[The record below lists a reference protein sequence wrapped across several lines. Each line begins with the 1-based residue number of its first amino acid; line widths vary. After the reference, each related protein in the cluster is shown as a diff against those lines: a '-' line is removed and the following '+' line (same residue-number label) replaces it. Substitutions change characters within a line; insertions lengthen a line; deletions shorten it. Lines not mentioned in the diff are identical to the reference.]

1 MLGSRQCVYLTSFLV
16 ILRFVCFFLARPVGL
31 YGARVSV
38 LCALSGREKGVKKN
52 QGFPF
57 CATWYILYTKAVFSF
72 CHADQL
78 GHSRRCAQ
86 EINFRE
92 LFKKKIWFINVYLYI
107 LTLKPLLE
115 LIGFFLF
122 FLVVVSLESL
132 WSGFQCC
139 LYFCGVFPGLQTC
152 ECAQTQAQ
160 TQHRPYVQTIKK
172 E

>member
-1 MLGSRQCVYLTSFLV
+1 MVPGFLW
-16 ILRFVCFFLARPVGL
+16 F
-31 YGARVSV
+31 V
-38 LCALSGREKGVKKN
+38 LCLEEKKGLKKN

-92 LFKKKIWFINVYLYI
+92 LFKKKKNWFINVYLYI

-115 LIGFFLF
+115 LIGFFFSWWL
-122 FLVVVSLESL
+122 
-132 WSGFQCC
+132 
-139 LYFCGVFPGLQTC
+139 
-152 ECAQTQAQ
+152 
-160 TQHRPYVQTIKK
+160 
-172 E
+172 